1 MKNIKKLFKKIS
13 GIALCLIPV
22 LYNIPVA
29 FAAGSVALSIT
40 GPGTASV
47 GDKIT
52 LTFRTSSVS
61 SDDGKIYSL
70 GGTLNFDDT
79 ILKVNSCTSKAAG
92 LNGGSV
98 NGKIIGLYD
107 ASYATG
113 VGNNAD
119 LMSCEFE
126 ALATGSTTVT
136 ISALEIN
143 DINTDVLSSSITGK
157 LVTVGGAT
165 PTSSSTSKP
174 TSSSTSSTST
184 STSSSSAPAPSTN
197 AKPTSISVSGYNN
210 VEEDNLAF
218 EAFRKVYEPYQ
229 AMTYL
234 NLATQLVEANLIP
247 TIISEKPLRLTILN
261 GLVTLNEYG
270 EEIKVEP
277 KAEPKA
283 EVDGPTFIVD
293 DIEYCMV
300 ENPNTTDGRYHPM
313 IARVDGEEVPNRKEV
328 ARKFLRNY
336 GYEEDYFNRTN
347 TGNLENQIYRILGE
361 E

>member
-13 GIALCLIPV
+13 GIALCLILV

-79 ILKVNSCTSKAAG
+79 ILKVNSCASKAAG

-136 ISALEIN
+136 ISSLEIN

-157 LVTVGGAT
+157 LVTVGGAA

-197 AKPTSISVSGYNN
+197 AKPTSISVSGYTMSPTFNADTKDYTVTVPATASYVTIN
-210 VEEDNLAF
+210 VTKGDSKQTVTGDGNFTLTGDTSTAKVVITAEDGVTKKEYNITV
-218 EAFRKVYEPYQ
+218 KKQ
-229 AMTYL
+229 AVT
-234 NLATQLVEANLIP
+234 P
-247 TIISEKPLRLTILN
+247 TLDGDNSLSDLTKIK
-261 GLVTLNEYG
+261 LVTQW
-270 EEIKVEP
+270 K
-277 KAEPKA
+277 
-283 EVDGPTFIVD
+283 
-293 DIEYCMV
+293 
-300 ENPNTTDGRYHPM
+300 
-313 IARVDGEEVPNRKEV
+313 
-328 ARKFLRNY
+328 
-336 GYEEDYFNRTN
+336 
-347 TGNLENQIYRILGE
+347 LEQT
-361 E
+361 